1 MKVKDLYWEAA
12 NMLTLIN
19 RDDETRPL
27 LCEPRLTGDSVV
39 IRLWLRDLDKNAA
52 AGGAIA
58 MPSRDEATAL
68 ADAIDDRRNWIG
80 EKIGDMPRIG
90 VSVTKDSTAI
100 RFMEC
105 EGAGHAALSSADAE
119 RLAAWLHDMAD
130 GVYRDHN
137 GYKPRQA
144 VTA

>member
-27 LCEPRLTGDSVV
+27 LCGPRLTGDSVV

-52 AGGAIA
+52 VGGAIA

-68 ADAIDDRRNWIG
+68 ADAIAARRNWIG
-80 EKIGDMPRIG
+80 EKVDGMSRIG
-90 VSVTKDSTAI
+90 VSVTKDSTVI

-105 EGAGHAALSSADAE
+105 RDAGHIALSPAHAD
-119 RLAAWLHDMAD
+119 RLAAWLSDMAA

-137 GYKPRQA
+137 GYTPRQA

>member
-27 LCEPRLTGDSVV
+27 LCEPRLTGDNIS
-39 IRLWLRDLDKNAA
+39 IRLWLRDLDKG
-52 AGGAIA
+52 AGTGGLET
-58 MPSRDEATAL
+58 MLRRDEATVL

-90 VSVTKDSTAI
+90 VSVTEDSTAI

-105 EGAGHAALSSADAE
+105 EGAGHAALSPADAE

-137 GYKPRQA
+137 GYMPRQA